1 MGVCK
6 PMVKKEENKKSV
18 KPKLSKAALY
28 ALFVKPG
35 DIAFRKGEKV
45 RGFSI

>member
-1 MGVCK
+1 MERK
-6 PMVKKEENKKSV
+6 PRPKKRNN
-18 KPKLSKAALY
+18 PKLSKAALY

>member
-1 MGVCK
+1 MA
-6 PMVKKEENKKSV
+6 KKAQTKKNT
-18 KPKLSKAALY
+18 KPKLSKAVLY

>member
-1 MGVCK
+1 MA
-6 PMVKKEENKKSV
+6 KKEQTKKST
-18 KPKLSKAALY
+18 KLKLKLNRAALY